1 MLFNSIEFLIFF
13 PVVVCLYFMCPH
25 RFRWALLLAA
35 SYVFYM
41 WWRVEYI
48 VLIVASTV
56 LDYTVS
62 IRVEQAETSRQRK
75 AWLALSL
82 TGNLGLLF
90 FFKYFNFFNDS
101 VAATFEALDMEY
113 AIPAAEVL
121 LPVGIS
127 FYTFQT
133 LSYTIEVY
141 RGNKTAERHLGKFAL
156 YVAFFPQLVAG
167 PIERATSLLP
177 QFYERKEFE
186 YTRVTDG
193 MKLMTWGFFKKV
205 VIADR
210 LAAMV
215 DPVYSDIGNQS
226 GPAIAI
232 ATVFYAYRIYCDFS
246 GYSDIAIGAA
256 QILGFKLMTN
266 FRQPYFSRS
275 IPEFWR
281 RWHISLSTW
290 FRDYVYI
297 PLGGNRVSTVR
308 LYVNVAIVFVVS
320 GLWHGAN
327 WTFLAWGGLHA
338 LYMVVSLSTASTR
351 QRILTAT
358 KFDRIP
364 YLHSAWQWAVTFAL
378 VNIAWIFFCADSI
391 GDAFTAL
398 ATLPTGWESRAFSLI
413 DGTVHF
419 GTARIPSN
427 EFLVAL
433 VSIGILEAAH
443 VLQRWGSV
451 RALINR
457 QWLIVRWFIY
467 SVALWALFLF
477 GVYDDQSEFI
487 YFVF

>member
-1 MLFNSIEFLIFF
+1 MLFNSFEFLLFF
-13 PVVVCLYFMCPH
+13 PTVVGLYYLCPH

-35 SYVFYM
+35 SYFFYM
-41 WWRVEYI
+41 SWRVEYI
-48 VLIVASTV
+48 ALILASTI
-56 LDYTVS
+56 LDYSVA
-62 IRVEQAETSRQRK
+62 IRVEQAQSDRQRK
-75 AWLALSL
+75 SWLALSL
-82 TGNLGLLF
+82 SGNLGLLF

-101 VAATFEALDMEY
+101 VAATFESLGLEY
-113 AIPAAEVL
+113 AIPAANVL

-141 RGNKTAERHLGKFAL
+141 RGNKTAERHIGKFAL

-177 QFYERKEFE
+177 QFFERKEFE
-186 YTRVTDG
+186 YTQVTDG
-193 MKLMTWGFFKKV
+193 MKLMVWGFFKKV

-210 LAAMV
+210 LATMV
-215 DPVYSDIGNQS
+215 DPVFSDLSNHS
-226 GPAIAI
+226 GPAIAL
-232 ATVFYAYRIYCDFS
+232 ATVFFAYQIYCDFS

-256 QILGFKLMTN
+256 QVLGFKLMTN

-297 PLGGNRVSTVR
+297 PLGGNRVSIKR
-308 LYVNVAIVFVVS
+308 LYANVAIVFVVS

-338 LYMVVSLSTASTR
+338 IYMVIALSTGTAR
-351 QRILTAT
+351 QRIASTI

-364 YLHSAWQWAVTFAL
+364 FVHSAWQWLVTFTL
-378 VNIAWIFFCADSI
+378 VCIAWIFFRAQNID
-391 GDAFTAL
+391 DAFTAL
-398 ATLPTGWESRAFSLI
+398 MTLPSGWGPSAFSMI
-413 DGTVHF
+413 DGHIHI
-419 GTARIPSN
+419 GTTRIPNN
-427 EFLVAL
+427 EFLIAL
-433 VSIGILEAAH
+433 VAIAVLEAAH
-443 VLQRWGSV
+443 VLQQWGSV

-457 QWLIVRWFIY
+457 QWLVVRWFIY
-467 SVALWALFLF
+467 SVSLWTLFLF
-477 GVYDDQSEFI
+477 GMYEESEFI

>member
-13 PVVVCLYFMCPH
+13 PTVVCLYFACPH

-48 VLIVASTV
+48 ALIVASTV
-56 LDYTVS
+56 IDYTVA
-62 IRVEQAETSRQRK
+62 IRVEEAESQRVK
-75 AWLALSL
+75 RYWLACSL

-101 VAATFEALDMEY
+101 VAATFEALGMEY
-113 AIPAAEVL
+113 AVPAINVL

-141 RGNKTAERHLGKFAL
+141 RGNKTAERHLGIFAL

-177 QFYERKEFE
+177 QFFERKDFD
-186 YTRVTDG
+186 YNRVTDG
-193 MKLMTWGFFKKV
+193 MKLMVWGFFKKV

-210 LAAMV
+210 LATMV
-215 DPVYSDIGNQS
+215 DPVYNDLASHS
-226 GPAIAI
+226 GPAVAV
-232 ATVFYAYRIYCDFS
+232 ATIFFAYQIYCDFS

-256 QILGFKLMTN
+256 QVLGFNLMTN

-290 FRDYVYI
+290 FRDYVYV
-297 PLGGNRVSTVR
+297 PLGGNRVSLMR
-308 LYVNVAIVFVVS
+308 LYFNVSVVFLVS
-320 GLWHGAN
+320 GIWHGAN
-327 WTFLAWGGLHA
+327 WTFLAWGAIHA
-338 LYMVVSLSTASTR
+338 AYMVISLSTANVR
-351 QRILTAT
+351 QRLRSAIKL
-358 KFDRIP
+358 DRVP
-364 YLHSAWQWAVTFAL
+364 FALAAWQWIVTFIL
-378 VNIAWIFFCADSI
+378 VCVAWIFFRANSI
-391 GDAFTAL
+391 DDAF
-398 ATLPTGWESRAFSLI
+398 
-413 DGTVHF
+413 D
-419 GTARIPSN
+419 
-427 EFLVAL
+427 AL
-433 VSIGILEAAH
+433 VSLHGGWGSGAFALVEGVVHIGTAKIPGNEFFIALTAIAVLEGGHIL
-443 VLQRWGSV
+443 QQWGSV

-457 QWLIVRWFIY
+457 QHIIIRWFIY
-467 SVALWALFLF
+467 SLSLWALFLF
-477 GVYDDQSEFI
+477 GMYDEQSEFI